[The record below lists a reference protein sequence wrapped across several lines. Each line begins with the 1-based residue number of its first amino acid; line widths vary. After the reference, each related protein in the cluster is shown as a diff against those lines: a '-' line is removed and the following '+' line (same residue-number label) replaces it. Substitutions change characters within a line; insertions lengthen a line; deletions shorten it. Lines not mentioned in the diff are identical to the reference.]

1 MSSSLLRERDEIDAK
16 STSDVN
22 TIEMKKRRSDNDKTV
37 KDLRAKVILIAE
49 LYEFR
54 AKEMMSVL
62 DQLIKASRVTRT
74 NDVSSMFKST
84 KTIKKLKKITTRLK
98 KIAKKKKTCQKKNN
112 T

>member
-1 MSSSLLRERDEIDAK
+1 MSSSSLRERDEIDAK

-22 TIEMKKRRSDNDKTV
+22 TIEMKKRRSDNDKTM
-37 KDLRAKVILIAE
+37 KDLRAKVILIAK

-62 DQLIKASRVTRT
+62 DQLIKTSRVTRT